1 MTTRFDEL
9 KIKGWVNLSK
19 DEKEEYQSL
28 KPATQEATIVSE
40 EENVT
45 LSKSELRR
53 MMESVAEDK
62 ISTLKME
69 NAELKQHSLSLEKQ
83 VGLGDWQDVD
93 VNKKRSHTAQFK
105 LWRKDTDQVWGL
117 IVDWKHL
124 RFDYDENSRK
134 YDKDIYKVTLMDD
147 QGNKSEVEMTIKEL
161 GEINEKETVQIID
174 MQKKVQVMS
183 MGKVRRSPK
192 TRDGYTLSPG
202 VNLEGLIRPDGG
214 EWVDQSVTRD
224 LITCTVKRK
233 NGQVFE
239 INANRLNS

>member
-1 MTTRFDEL
+1 MTRYDEL
-9 KIKGWVNLSK
+9 KAKGWVNLSK

-28 KPATQEATIVSE
+28 KPADQEKMSVSKE
-40 EENVT
+40 DIQKMVDEAAEKKV
-45 LSKSELRR
+45 EQLR
-53 MMESVAEDK
+53 
-62 ISTLKME
+62 IE
-69 NAELKQHSLSLEKQ
+69 NAELKQHSLSLERQ

-93 VNKKRSHTAQFK
+93 TNKKRSHTAQFK
-105 LWRKDTDQVWGL
+105 LWRKDTDQAWGL

-147 QGNKSEVEMTIKEL
+147 QDNKSEVEMTIKEL